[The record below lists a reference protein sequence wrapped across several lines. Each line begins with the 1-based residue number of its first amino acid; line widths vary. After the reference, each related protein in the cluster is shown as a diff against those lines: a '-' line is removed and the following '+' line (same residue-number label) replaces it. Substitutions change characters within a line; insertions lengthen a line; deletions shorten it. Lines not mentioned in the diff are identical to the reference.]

1 MNLILKRQLN
11 KLPDAPGVYKFFDK
25 NKRLLYVGKAKS
37 LRARVNSY
45 FQNEA
50 NLNPAKQTMVA
61 LIASLETIRVKNETE
76 ALLLE
81 SNLIKQ
87 YRPLY
92 NVVLKDDKSWLY
104 LAIDY
109 RADWPQVSLERTTKI
124 KGVKYFGPY
133 TSAIAARRTF
143 YLLKKIFGLKSCSN
157 PPNKSCFAARLGR
170 CLGHN
175 FTPQSKLIYRR
186 SLKQAE
192 KILQGK
198 TEQIINELKQT
209 MSRAAAAKK
218 FELAAK
224 QRDQI
229 KSLEQIIVKQSAL
242 SPQPGSFDVFG
253 LYQYLDLAAV
263 CHLPIR
269 HGHLLDTQNFLLEH
283 TRGLP
288 AEEIWEDFLPQYY
301 TLVTNPPHDAYIP
314 IKIQTRFIGKIKLT
328 VVQRGYK
335 RDLVKLAAL
344 NAQNFLEQSRTSW
357 ERQSVRAERGLKILQ
372 TELNLAKLPERLEGY
387 DISNIQGQEAVGAM
401 VVLTKGLPDPKSYRH
416 FKIKGLTK
424 PNDVAMLAQVIARRF
439 TKNQD
444 WPKPDLIMLDGGTGQ
459 LSTVQKVLNSYG
471 VTVPI
476 IALAKAEELIYLPN
490 QRVPLRLES
499 NNPGLLLLEQLRDE
513 AHRFGIIFYR
523 QRHRR
528 RNLKS
533 AWNEL
538 PGVGPKTK
546 KLLKQEFGDLK
557 NLRLTS
563 LNKLEKILG
572 SQRAAKLFSHLK
584 QA

>member
-1 MNLILKRQLN
+1 MNLVLKRQLS
-11 KLPDAPGVYKFFDK
+11 KLPAVPGIYKFF
-25 NKRLLYVGKAKS
+25 NQTEQLLYVGKAKS

-45 FQNEA
+45 FHNGT
-50 NLNPAKQTMVA
+50 NLGPAKQTMVA
-61 LIASLETIRVKNETE
+61 LVTSLETIRVKNETE

-87 YRPLY
+87 YRPPY
-92 NVVLKDDKSWLY
+92 NVILKDDKSWLY

-109 RADWPQVSLERTTKI
+109 RADWPEVSLERTAKI

-133 TSAIAARRTF
+133 TSAAAARQTF
-143 YLLKKIFGLKSCSN
+143 YLLKKIFGLKTCPN
-157 PPNKSCFAARLGR
+157 PPNKPCFAARLGR

-175 FTPQSKLIYRR
+175 FTPQSKSIYRR

-209 MSRAAAAKK
+209 MRRAAAAKK

-229 KSLEQIIVKQSAL
+229 KSLEQIIIKQSAL

-263 CHLPIR
+263 CHLSIR

-288 AEEIWEDFLPQYY
+288 TEEIWEDFLPQYY

-344 NAQNFLEQSRTSW
+344 NAQNFLEQSRASW
-357 ERQSVRAERGLKILQ
+357 ERQSLRAERGLKILQ
-372 TELNLAKLPERLEGY
+372 TELNLAKLPERIEGY

-401 VVLTKGLPDPKSYRH
+401 VVLSKGVPDPKTYRH
-416 FKIKGLTK
+416 FKIQGLTK
-424 PNDVAMLAQVIARRF
+424 PNDVAMLTQVIARRF

-444 WPKPDLIMLDGGTGQ
+444 WPKPDLIMLDGGAGQ

-476 IALAKAEELIYLPN
+476 IALAKAEELIFLPN

-513 AHRFGIIFYR
+513 AHRFGITFYR
-523 QRHRR
+523 QRHRQ
-528 RNLKS
+528 RNLRS
-533 AWNEL
+533 GWSEL

-563 LNKLEKILG
+563 LDKLEKILG
-572 SQRAAKLFSHLK
+572 TKKAAKLFSHLK
-584 QA
+584 RM

>member
-1 MNLILKRQLN
+1 MNLILKRQLSR
-11 KLPDAPGVYKFFDK
+11 LPVTPGVYKFFSQTGQ
-25 NKRLLYVGKAKS
+25 LLYVGKAKS
-37 LRARVNSY
+37 LHARVNSY

-50 NLNPAKQTMVA
+50 NLSPVKQTMVA
-61 LIASLETIRVKNETE
+61 LIASLETIRVKNEAE

-87 YRPLY
+87 YRPPY

-109 RADWPQVSLERTTKI
+109 RTDFPEISLERTAKI

-133 TSAIAARRTF
+133 TSAVAARRTF
-143 YLLKKIFGLKSCSN
+143 YLLKKIFGLKSCAN
-157 PPNKSCFAARLGR
+157 PPDKPCFAARLGR

-175 FTPQSKLIYRR
+175 FTPQSQTNYRR
-186 SLKQAE
+186 SLQQAE
-192 KILQGK
+192 KILQGQ
-198 TEQIINELKQT
+198 TEQIITELKRT
-209 MSRAAAAKK
+209 MDRAAAAKK

-224 QRDQI
+224 QRDRI

-242 SPQPGSFDVFG
+242 SPQPGNFDVFS
-253 LYQYLDLAAV
+253 LYQYLNLAAV

-269 HGHLLDTQNFLLEH
+269 HGRLLDTQNFLLEH
-283 TRGLP
+283 TRDLP

-301 TLVTNPPHDAYIP
+301 ALATTPPPAAYLP
-314 IKIQTRFIGKIKLT
+314 VKIRTKLIGKVKLG
-328 VVQRGYK
+328 VAQRGYK
-335 RDLVKLAAL
+335 RDLVKLASL

-372 TELNLAKLPERLEGY
+372 TEFNLAKLPERLEGY

-401 VVLTKGLPDPKSYRH
+401 VVLSQGLPDPKSYRH

-444 WPKPDLIMLDGGTGQ
+444 WPKPDLIMLDGGAGQ
-459 LSTVQKVLNSYG
+459 LSTVQKVLNSHG
-471 VTVPI
+471 ITVPI
-476 IALAKAEELIYLPN
+476 IALAKAEELIYLPD
-490 QRVPLRLES
+490 QKSPRRLEA

-513 AHRFGIIFYR
+513 AHRFGITFYR
-523 QRHRR
+523 RRHRQ
-528 RNLKS
+528 RNLRS
-533 AWNEL
+533 GWSEL

-563 LNKLEKILG
+563 LDELEKILG
-572 SQRAAKLFSHLK
+572 KKKSAKLFSHLK
-584 QA
+584 EN

>member
-1 MNLILKRQLN
+1 MNLVLKRQLS
-11 KLPDAPGVYKFFDK
+11 KLPAAPGVYKFF
-25 NKRLLYVGKAKS
+25 NQTEQLLYVGKAKS
-37 LRARVNSY
+37 LYARVNSY
-45 FQNEA
+45 FHSGA
-50 NLNPAKQTMVA
+50 KLSPAKQTMVKE
-61 LIASLETIRVKNETE
+61 ITSLETIRVKNETE

-87 YRPLY
+87 YRPPY

-109 RADWPQVSLERTTKI
+109 RTDWPEVSLERTTKI
-124 KGVKYFGPY
+124 KGIKYFGPY
-133 TSAIAARRTF
+133 TSAVAARRTF
-143 YLLKKIFGLKSCSN
+143 YLLKKIFGLKTCPN
-157 PPNKSCFAARLGR
+157 PPDKPCFAARLGR

-175 FTPQSKLIYRR
+175 FAPQSKSVYRR

-209 MSRAAAAKK
+209 MRRAAAAKK

-229 KSLEQIIVKQSAL
+229 KSLEQIIIKQSAL
-242 SPQPGSFDVFG
+242 SPQPSSFDIFG

-269 HGHLLDTQNFLLEH
+269 RGALLDTQNFLLEH

-301 TLVTNPPHDAYIP
+301 SLATNLPSAVYLP
-314 IKIQTRFIGKIKLT
+314 IKVQTKLIGKIKIK
-328 VVQRGYK
+328 VAQRGYK
-335 RDLVKLAAL
+335 RNLVKLAAI

-357 ERQSVRAERGLKILQ
+357 ERQSVRARRGLKTLQ
-372 TELNLAKLPERLEGY
+372 KALNLSKLPERLEGY
-387 DISNIQGQEAVGAM
+387 DISNIQGQNAVGAM
-401 VVLTKGLPDPKSYRH
+401 VVMTDGLLDNKSYRH
-416 FKIKGLTK
+416 FKIKGLTT

-439 TKNQD
+439 TKNLD
-444 WPKPDLIMLDGGTGQ
+444 WPQPDLIMLDGGAGQ

-476 IALAKAEELIYLPN
+476 IALAKAEELIYRPN
-490 QRVPLRLES
+490 KKSALRLKS

-513 AHRFGIIFYR
+513 AHRFGITFYR
-523 QRHRR
+523 QTHRR

-533 AWNEL
+533 GLDGL

-557 NLRLTS
+557 NLRLAS
-563 LNKLEKILG
+563 LDKLEKILG
-572 SQRAAKLFSHLK
+572 NKKAAKLFSHLERI
-584 QA
+584 